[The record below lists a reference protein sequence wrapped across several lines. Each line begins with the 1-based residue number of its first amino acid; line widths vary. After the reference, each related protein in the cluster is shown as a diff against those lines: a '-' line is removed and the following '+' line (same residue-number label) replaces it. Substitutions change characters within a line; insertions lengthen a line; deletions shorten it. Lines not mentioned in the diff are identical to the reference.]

1 MCDSLKQR
9 RYVHTIIFALIE
21 YHMPWSICI
30 LLVLLEADLYLLLQI
45 WELNS
50 NGTMVNSYSGLCA
63 TVEYIEGKI
72 L

>member
-1 MCDSLKQR
+1 MCDSLKQL
-9 RYVHTIIFALIE
+9 RYVHIIIFAPIE
-21 YHMPWSICI
+21 YHMPWPICI
-30 LLVLLEADLYLLLQI
+30 LLILLEADLYLLLQI

-63 TVEYIEGKI
+63 TVEYVEGKI